1 MSFVALAYEVF
12 WIYYAY
18 QDEVRKK
25 VQFVTEYRRI
35 KEYQKL
41 KSITNILIPDIV
53 RSRIQDGKKVA
64 NDQMSNATV
73 VWM

>member
-1 MSFVALAYEVF
+1 MSFVTVAYEVL

-25 VQFVTEYRRI
+25 VQFVTQYRRI
-35 KEYQKL
+35 KEYEKL
-41 KSITNILIPDIV
+41 KSIINILIPGIV